1 MMIVKKLSIGWRLLL
16 LVALAA
22 VPSAYAAESGGRV
35 VGEAYDL
42 KSDELL
48 YREIYCANGNPD
60 EMEVIYR
67 DEAGGLIA
75 RKLLDYGSGPT
86 TPSFV
91 QQNLYSSEIIEV
103 ELQDGKVSMTVLDA
117 IDSEPKKT
125 SSTQTDG
132 KLPVVIDAG
141 FDEFVRNHWDSLVA
155 GDKKRFLF
163 PFAERDSLVELRIK
177 PAACNYATE
186 TDQCFRLELSNWFV
200 RMLVKPIELGYDPEL
215 RRLTRY
221 RGLSN
226 IGDGKGNGLVVDI
239 RYDYRDVP
247 AQACSVSDQAP
258 AVSLVPT
265 DSDES

>member
-1 MMIVKKLSIGWRLLL
+1 MITVRKTNIGWRLLL
-16 LVALAA
+16 LLALAA
-22 VPSAYAAESGGRV
+22 TPSVYAAESAGRV

-48 YREIYCANGNPD
+48 YREFYCANGNPD

-67 DEAGGLIA
+67 NEAGGLMA
-75 RKLLDYGSGPT
+75 RKLLDYGSGAT

-103 ELQDGKVSMTVLDA
+103 ELQAGKVSMTVLDA
-117 IDSEPKKT
+117 SNSEPKKT

-141 FDEFVRNHWDSLVA
+141 FDEFVRKHWDSLVA
-155 GDKKRFLF
+155 GEKKRFLF

-177 PAACNYATE
+177 PAGCNYPTE
-186 TDQCFRLELSNWFV
+186 TDQCFKLELSNWFV
-200 RMLVKPIELGYDPEL
+200 RLLVNPIELGYDPEL

-239 RYDYRDVP
+239 RYDYQDVP
-247 AQACSVSDQAP
+247 TQACNMSDQGRVGFSAP
-258 AVSLVPT
+258 AG
-265 DSDES
+265 SDKS

>member
-1 MMIVKKLSIGWRLLL
+1 MMTLGKTNRGWRLLL
-16 LVALAA
+16 LVCLAA
-22 VPSAYAAESGGRV
+22 APSVYAVENGGRV
-35 VGEAYDL
+35 VGEAHDL
-42 KSDELL
+42 ESDELL

-75 RKLLDYGSGPT
+75 RKVLDYGSGAT

-91 QQNLYSSEIIEV
+91 QRNLYSSEIIEV
-103 ELQDGKVSMTVLDA
+103 ELQDSKVSMTVLDA
-117 IDSEPKKT
+117 VNSEPKRT

-141 FDEFVRNHWDSLVA
+141 FDEFVRDHWDSLVA
-155 GDKKRFLF
+155 GEKKRFLF

-177 PAACNYATE
+177 PASCNYATE
-186 TDQCFRLELSNWFV
+186 TDQCFKLELSNWFV
-200 RMLVKPIELGYDPEL
+200 RMLVKPIELGYDPVL

-247 AQACSVSDQAP
+247 AHACSLSDQAP
-258 AVSLVPT
+258 AVSAAPSGRVR
-265 DSDES
+265 S